1 MWWCQMKDDP
11 SWLPKEVRQV
21 ESKSIYVCDTLA
33 MCMCDFVATCV

>member
-1 MWWCQMKDDP
+1 MKDDP